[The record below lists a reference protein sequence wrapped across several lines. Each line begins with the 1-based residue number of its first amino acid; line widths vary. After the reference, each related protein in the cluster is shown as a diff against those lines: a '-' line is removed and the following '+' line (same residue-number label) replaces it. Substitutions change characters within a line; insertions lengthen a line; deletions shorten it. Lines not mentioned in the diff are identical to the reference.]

1 MRAYIQAHKF
11 GTATASDLVS
21 SIATAAGK
29 GEAFKHAFKSF
40 LNQSGVPYV
49 QTKLEQKDGKTVL
62 TLKQSRYLPLGS
74 RGSSQRIWG
83 IPVCVRYGVAAN
95 GKDGASSSKVACDML
110 DKASG
115 SMVLA
120 GASQP
125 TWVMPN
131 ADGRG
136 YYRFSL
142 DKHALAALSRQAD
155 TLSDTEQLAY
165 ADAISASFKRG
176 DLDAGD
182 VLMALKPLTRS
193 KVSEVA
199 TAPIGQAAWIYRHE
213 AVTDAQRAHIRSWVE
228 AAYLPR
234 LEQLGYTRKAGESD
248 GDALL
253 RSTLASAL
261 AFDFEVPQVRAALL
275 KQGDAA
281 LAKKAD
287 GRLDLG
293 AADPDLLGDA
303 LGVAVQ
309 THGKSAVDALIAEL
323 PRTTDPALRNGILAG
338 LSEVQDP
345 QLANQARDFA
355 LSKAVKVGEM
365 AAILR
370 GGRDTRAERDAYW
383 TWFTGHY
390 PQILARTGSF
400 AGGAL
405 PRLAGGGSCSTA
417 EVDRLQAFFK
427 TRMND
432 AAGISRGLAQTS
444 ESGLLCAAL
453 KGKQDPDA
461 ILR

>member
-1 MRAYIQAHKF
+1 
-11 GTATASDLVS
+11 
-21 SIATAAGK
+21 
-29 GEAFKHAFKSF
+29 
-40 LNQSGVPYV
+40 
-49 QTKLEQKDGKTVL
+49 
-62 TLKQSRYLPLGS
+62 
-74 RGSSQRIWG
+74 
-83 IPVCVRYGVAAN
+83 
-95 GKDGASSSKVACDML
+95 
-110 DKASG
+110 
-115 SMVLA
+115 MVLA

-142 DKHALAALSRQAD
+142 DKHALAALSRQAG

-165 ADAISASFKRG
+165 ADAVGAGFKRG

-182 VLMALKPLTRS
+182 VLMALKPLTHS
-193 KVSEVA
+193 KTSEVA
-199 TAPIGQAAWIYRHE
+199 TAPLGLLAWIYRDE
-213 AVTDAQRAHIRSWVE
+213 AVTDAQRARVRAWIE
-228 AAYLPR
+228 QAYLPR
-234 LEQLGYTRKAGESD
+234 LEQLGYTRKAGEAD

-309 THGKSAVDALIAEL
+309 AHGKRAVDALIAEL
-323 PRTTDPALRNGILAG
+323 PKTTDPALRNGVLDG
-338 LSEVQDP
+338 LSAVQDP
-345 QLANQARDFA
+345 QLADEARDFA
-355 LSKAVKVGEM
+355 LSKDVKVGEM
-365 AAILR
+365 ASILR
-370 GGRDTRAERDAYW
+370 GGRDTRAQRDALW
-383 TWFTGHY
+383 SWFTGHY
-390 PQILARTGSF
+390 AQILARTGSF
-400 AGGAL
+400 AGGRL
-405 PRLAGGGSCSTA
+405 PMLAGGGSCSKD

-427 TRMND
+427 PRVND
-432 AAGISRGLAQTS
+432 AAGAARGLAQTS

-453 KGKQDPDA
+453 KARQDPDA